1 MMFFLIL
8 NRKRY
13 SMESKH
19 YERQEELMKVIYQS
33 ALKVHSA
40 LGPGLLES
48 VYEVC
53 LLHELTKRGLLVE
66 RQKLL
71 PIAYDGMIIDSGL
84 RLDLIV
90 EREIIIELK
99 SVESLIPVHQAQ
111 ILTYMKLA
119 KKELGY
125 LMNFNEKLLRNGV
138 KRFTLRGNID
148 Q

>member
-1 MMFFLIL
+1 
-8 NRKRY
+8 
-13 SMESKH
+13 MELKH
-19 YERQEELMKVIYQS
+19 YEKQEEWMKTIYQS
-33 ALKVHSA
+33 ALKVHST

-48 VYEVC
+48 VYEIC

-66 RQKLL
+66 RQKAL
-71 PIAYDGMIIDSGL
+71 PINYDGVVIDSGL
-84 RLDLIV
+84 RLDLFI
-90 EREIIIELK
+90 EGEIIIELK
-99 SVESLIPVHQAQ
+99 AVDSLAPIHQAQ

-125 LMNFNEKLLRNGV
+125 LINFNEKLLRNGV

>member
-1 MMFFLIL
+1 
-8 NRKRY
+8 
-13 SMESKH
+13 MESKRR
-19 YERQEELMKVIYQS
+19 EKQEEWMKTIYQS
-33 ALKVHSA
+33 ALKVHST

-48 VYEVC
+48 VYETC

-71 PIAYDGMIIDSGL
+71 PITYDGVIIDSGL
-84 RLDLIV
+84 RLDLFV
-90 EREIIIELK
+90 EREIIVELK

-125 LMNFNEKLLRNGV
+125 LINFNEKLLRNGV

>member
-1 MMFFLIL
+1 MFFLNL
-8 NRKRY
+8 KRNKHY
-13 SMESKH
+13 SMELKH
-19 YERQEELMKVIYQS
+19 YEKQEEWMKTIYQS
-33 ALKVHSA
+33 ALKVHST

-48 VYEVC
+48 VYEIC

-66 RQKLL
+66 RQKAL
-71 PIAYDGMIIDSGL
+71 PINYDGVVIDSGL
-84 RLDLIV
+84 RLDLFI
-90 EREIIIELK
+90 EGEIIIELK
-99 SVESLIPVHQAQ
+99 AVDSLAPIHQAQ

-125 LMNFNEKLLRNGV
+125 LINFNEKLLRNGV

>member
-1 MMFFLIL
+1 
-8 NRKRY
+8 
-13 SMESKH
+13 MESKY

-33 ALKVHSA
+33 ALKVHST

-48 VYEVC
+48 VYEIC

-66 RQKLL
+66 RQKVL
-71 PIAYDGMIIDSGL
+71 PIIYDNEVIDSGL
-84 RLDLIV
+84 RLDLFV

-99 SVESLIPVHQAQ
+99 AVDSLAPVHQAQ

-125 LMNFNEKLLRNGV
+125 LINFNEKLLRNGV
-138 KRFTLRGNID
+138 KRFTLRGNIE

>member
-1 MMFFLIL
+1 MNFFLKL
-8 NRKRY
+8 SRKHY

-19 YERQEELMKVIYQS
+19 REKQEEWMKTIYQS
-33 ALKVHSA
+33 ALKVHST

-48 VYEVC
+48 VYETC

-71 PIAYDGMIIDSGL
+71 PITYDGVIIDSGL
-84 RLDLIV
+84 RLDLFV
-90 EREIIIELK
+90 EREIIVELK

-125 LMNFNEKLLRNGV
+125 LINFNEKLLRNGV

>member
-1 MMFFLIL
+1 MFFLIL
-8 NRKRY
+8 SRKHY

-19 YERQEELMKVIYQS
+19 YEKQEEWMKTIYQS

-111 ILTYMKLA
+111 MLTYMKLA

>member
-1 MMFFLIL
+1 
-8 NRKRY
+8 
-13 SMESKH
+13 MESKY

-33 ALKVHSA
+33 ALKVHST

-48 VYEVC
+48 VYEIC

-66 RQKLL
+66 RQKML
-71 PIAYDGMIIDSGL
+71 PIIYDNEVINSGL
-84 RLDLIV
+84 RLDLFV

-99 SVESLIPVHQAQ
+99 AVDSLAPVHQAQ

-125 LMNFNEKLLRNGV
+125 LINFNEKLLRNGV
-138 KRFTLRGNID
+138 KRFTLRGNIE

>member
-1 MMFFLIL
+1 
-8 NRKRY
+8 
-13 SMESKH
+13 MESKH
-19 YERQEELMKVIYQS
+19 LEKQEEWMKTIYQS
-33 ALKVHSA
+33 ALKVHST
-40 LGPGLLES
+40 LGSGLLES
-48 VYEVC
+48 VYETC

-71 PIAYDGMIIDSGL
+71 PITYDGVIIDSGL
-84 RLDLIV
+84 RLDLFV
-90 EREIIIELK
+90 EREIIVELK

-125 LMNFNEKLLRNGV
+125 LINFNEKLLRNGV

>member
-1 MMFFLIL
+1 
-8 NRKRY
+8 
-13 SMESKH
+13 MESKY

-33 ALKVHSA
+33 ALKVHST
-40 LGPGLLES
+40 LGPGLLEG
-48 VYEVC
+48 VYEIC

-66 RQKLL
+66 RQKVL
-71 PIAYDGMIIDSGL
+71 PIIYDNEVIDSGL
-84 RLDLIV
+84 RLDLFV

-99 SVESLIPVHQAQ
+99 AVDSLAPVHQAQ

-125 LMNFNEKLLRNGV
+125 LINFNEKLLRNGV
-138 KRFTLRGNID
+138 KRFTLRGNIE